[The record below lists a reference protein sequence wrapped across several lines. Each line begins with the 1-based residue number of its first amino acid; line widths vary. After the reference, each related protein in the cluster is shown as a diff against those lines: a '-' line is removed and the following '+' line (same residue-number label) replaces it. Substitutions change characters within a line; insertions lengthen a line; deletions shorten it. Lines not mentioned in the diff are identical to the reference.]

1 MERQSL
7 YAYLR
12 ERPYPGRGIVM
23 GMDAAGEHG
32 VMAYW
37 IMGRSAN
44 SRNRVFVEQED
55 GGIETRAYDESKLID
70 PSLIIYAPVRVPSP
84 DTWVVTNGDQTD
96 TICDFFAAGKSF
108 ADALR
113 TRTFEPDLPNCTPR
127 ISGLMSLTGGELQV
141 RLSILK
147 SRDSMG
153 SAVIRDF
160 FEYAQPTAG
169 EGHLIHTYAAAADP
183 LPPFVGEPV
192 TVALPDDQDAFTQKL
207 WDSLDE
213 DNRISLYT
221 CYVSLT
227 DRTATTRII
236 NKYC

>member
-1 MERQSL
+1 MEQQSL

-12 ERPYPGRGIVM
+12 ERPYPGRGFVM

-96 TICDFFAAGKSF
+96 TICDFLAAGKSF

-153 SAVIRDF
+153 SAVIRNF

-213 DNRISLYT
+213 DNRISLFT

-236 NKYC
+236 NKYT